1 MSQHNESK
9 QHSQNYIAQVC
20 EQVRWKKAHD
30 VVSEELLAHIEDQAE
45 AYREEGYTEDEAE
58 YLAVEQMGDPVLAGS
73 QFDKVYKPR
82 MEWNVLCLAG
92 TIILLGTVL
101 RLMLQV
107 ASGMPVDWGSELL
120 KILVGLPFLV
130 LGYCLDYT
138 ALLSGKMLAIFSWIV
153 VILTAKF
160 SNILRIDLARGFNIV
175 YYAIPLWIVL
185 FVVTINY
192 MRQKGAIGFLLA
204 FAEIMLV
211 LLSFVFVYSIPMSG
225 VMVWLGT
232 CFIIMMYALKVNWFG
247 CKKRLGL
254 TFLLYPIILAGFV
267 IGHPHRIDRIKSMFS
282 PGSDAFGY
290 SFIPG
295 QIYDILQNASLIG
308 PGNLDLMYVVEHLY
322 NAKIVH
328 SNYILTASLSHWGWI
343 SILLI
348 VGSYIGLFSFCILA
362 SRKVKS
368 KMGKLLMVSITSC
381 WIMQFVS
388 YLLINLTTFQM
399 SAYPLLFVQS
409 GWMSMINLFL
419 LGILLSVYK
428 TGAVQKDS
436 QPVIKM
442 RKMKMKEQFFS

>member
-92 TIILLGTVL
+92 TIILFGTVL

-153 VILTAKF
+153 VVLTAKF
-160 SNILRIDLARGFNIV
+160 SNILRIDLAYGFNIV
-175 YYAIPLWIVL
+175 YYTIPLWIVL

-192 MRQKGAIGFLLA
+192 MRQKEAIGFLLA

-211 LLSFVFVYSIPMSG
+211 LLSFVFVYGIPMSG

-436 QPVIKM
+436 QPVVKM

>member
-45 AYREEGYTEDEAE
+45 VYREEGYTEDEAE

-107 ASGMPVDWGSELL
+107 ASGMTVDWGSELL

-160 SNILRIDLARGFNIV
+160 SNILRIDLASGFNIV

-211 LLSFVFVYSIPMSG
+211 LLSFVFVYGIPMSG

-232 CFIIMMYALKVNWFG
+232 CFIIMMYALKTNWFG
-247 CKKRLGL
+247 CKKCWGL
-254 TFLLYPIILAGFV
+254 SFLSYPIILAGFV
-267 IGHPHRIDRIKSMFS
+267 IGRPHRIDRIKSMFS

-362 SRKVKS
+362 SRKVRS

-436 QPVIKM
+436 QPVVKM
-442 RKMKMKEQFFS
+442 RKMKMNEQFFS

>member
-107 ASGMPVDWGSELL
+107 ASGMTVDWGSELL

-160 SNILRIDLARGFNIV
+160 SNILRIDLASGFNIV

-211 LLSFVFVYSIPMSG
+211 LLSFVFVYGIPMSG

-232 CFIIMMYALKVNWFG
+232 CFIIMMYALKTNWFG
-247 CKKRLGL
+247 CKKCWGL
-254 TFLLYPIILAGFV
+254 SFLSYPIILAGFV

-348 VGSYIGLFSFCILA
+348 IGSYIGLFSFCILA

-436 QPVIKM
+436 QPVVKM
-442 RKMKMKEQFFS
+442 RKMKMNEQFFS